1 MIDTAQQSASN
12 RNRDRPSLPTRSDQ
26 SLPSEHTSMARL
38 YVRRFLRHRFATAG
52 LAVLVLVVLSA
63 VLAPAI
69 TQDPNALSASDRKAA
84 PTSEHWLGTTG
95 QGQDMFAQV
104 VWGAR
109 VSLGVGFVSALA
121 MMLIGT
127 ILGMVA
133 GYFGGLVD
141 DGLSLLINVFL
152 IIPSVPLAVVLAAYL
167 PQGPLT
173 ITLVLAIT
181 GWAWNARVL
190 RAQTLSLREKDFVA
204 ASLVSGER
212 KRRIIFSELLPN
224 TFSLI
229 VSGFIG
235 ATIYAIA
242 TEVGLEFL
250 GLGNIST
257 TVSWGTILYWSQ
269 NNAGLVTGAWWTI
282 VPPGLCV
289 ALVGCALT
297 LLNSAL
303 DEVTNP
309 RLRAEQETR
318 NALRTYHL
326 HAGRATPV
334 LNRQS
339 AASQP

>member
-1 MIDTAQQSASN
+1 MKLLLGN
-12 RNRDRPSLPTRSDQ
+12 
-26 SLPSEHTSMARL
+26 
-38 YVRRFLRHRFATAG
+38 
-52 LAVLVLVVLSA
+52 
-63 VLAPAI
+63 
-69 TQDPNALSASDRKAA
+69 RKALVGMTVLLLFMLIALFA
-84 PTSEHWLGTTG
+84 PVIASGDPLDFVAMPNQPPSAEYWLGTTG
-95 QGQDMFAQV
+95 QGQDVFAQV

-109 VSLGVGFVSALA
+109 VSLGVGFASALA

-127 ILGMVA
+127 TLGMIA
-133 GYFGGLVD
+133 GYFSGIVD
-141 DGLSLLINVFL
+141 DSLSLLINVFL

-204 ASLVSGER
+204 AAVVGGESKHR
-212 KRRIIFSELLPN
+212 VIFRELLPN

-257 TVSWGTILYWSQ
+257 VVSWGTILYWAQ

-318 NALRTYHL
+318 NVLRTQRL

-334 LNRQS
+334 LRRAQ
-339 AASQP
+339 

>member
-1 MIDTAQQSASN
+1 MKLILQNKKALTGAVILALFVLIGLAA
-12 RNRDRPSLPTRSDQ
+12 PLIVRSDPLDFAD
-26 SLPSEHTSMARL
+26 LPNRPP
-38 YVRRFLRHRFATAG
+38 
-52 LAVLVLVVLSA
+52 SA
-63 VLAPAI
+63 
-69 TQDPNALSASDRKAA
+69 
-84 PTSEHWLGTTG
+84 EHWLGTTG
-95 QGQDMFAQV
+95 QGQDVFAQV

-109 VSLGVGFVSALA
+109 VSLGVGFASALA

-127 ILGMVA
+127 VLGMVA
-133 GYFGGLVD
+133 GYFGGVVD
-141 DGLSLLINVFL
+141 DALSLVINVFL
-152 IIPSVPLAVVLAAYL
+152 IIPAVPLAVVLAAYL

-173 ITLVLAIT
+173 IMLVLAIT

-204 ASLVSGER
+204 AALVSGER

-257 TVSWGTILYWSQ
+257 VVSWGTILYWSQ

-318 NALRTYHL
+318 NALRTHHL

-334 LNRQS
+334 LRGQPSSGYAAVSSQQS
-339 AASQP
+339 

>member
-1 MIDTAQQSASN
+1 MTLLLHN
-12 RNRDRPSLPTRSDQ
+12 RKALVGAGM
-26 SLPSEHTSMARL
+26 LL
-38 YVRRFLRHRFATAG
+38 LFLLIA
-52 LAVLVLVVLSA
+52 LA
-63 VLAPAI
+63 APAI
-69 TQDPNALSASDRKAA
+69 APGDPLDFADLPNQPPSA
-84 PTSEHWLGTTG
+84 EHWLGTTG
-95 QGQDMFAQV
+95 QGQDVFAQV
-104 VWGAR
+104 VWGTR
-109 VSLGVGFVSALA
+109 VSLGVGFASALA

-133 GYFGGLVD
+133 GYFGGVVD
-141 DGLSLLINVFL
+141 DALSLLINIFL

-212 KRRIIFSELLPN
+212 KLRIIFSELLPN

-235 ATIYAIA
+235 ATIFAIA

-257 TVSWGTILYWSQ
+257 VVSWGTILYWSQ

-318 NALRTYHL
+318 NVLRTQHL
-326 HAGRATPV
+326 HGGRATPV
-334 LNRQS
+334 VRSRQPAVGS
-339 AASQP
+339 

>member
-1 MIDTAQQSASN
+1 MLRNKKAVVGAAILLLFLLIALFAPLIAPGDPLDFVAMPNQPPSA
-12 RNRDRPSLPTRSDQ
+12 
-26 SLPSEHTSMARL
+26 
-38 YVRRFLRHRFATAG
+38 
-52 LAVLVLVVLSA
+52 
-63 VLAPAI
+63 
-69 TQDPNALSASDRKAA
+69 
-84 PTSEHWLGTTG
+84 EHWLGTTG
-95 QGQDMFAQV
+95 QGQDVFAQV
-104 VWGAR
+104 VWGTR
-109 VSLGVGFVSALA
+109 VSLGVGFASALA

-133 GYFGGLVD
+133 GYFGGMVD
-141 DGLSLLINVFL
+141 DSLSLLINVFL
-152 IIPSVPLAVVLAAYL
+152 IIPAVPLAVVLAAYL

-204 ASLVSGER
+204 ASLVGGER
-212 KRRIIFSELLPN
+212 KLRIIFSELLPN

-235 ATIYAIA
+235 ATIFAIA

-257 TVSWGTILYWSQ
+257 VVSWGTILYWSQ

-289 ALVGCALT
+289 AVVGCALT

-318 NALRTYHL
+318 NALRTRHL

-334 LNRQS
+334 LRHAQ
-339 AASQP
+339 

>member
-1 MIDTAQQSASN
+1 MTLLLHN
-12 RNRDRPSLPTRSDQ
+12 
-26 SLPSEHTSMARL
+26 
-38 YVRRFLRHRFATAG
+38 
-52 LAVLVLVVLSA
+52 
-63 VLAPAI
+63 
-69 TQDPNALSASDRKAA
+69 RKALVGAVMLLLFLLIAIAA
-84 PTSEHWLGTTG
+84 PLIAPSDPLDFADMPNQPPSAEHWLGTTG
-95 QGQDMFAQV
+95 QGQDVFAQV

-109 VSLGVGFVSALA
+109 TSLGVGFASAMA

-127 ILGMVA
+127 VLGMVA
-133 GYFGGLVD
+133 GYFGGIVD
-141 DGLSLLINVFL
+141 DALSLLINVFL
-152 IIPSVPLAVVLAAYL
+152 IIPSVPLAVVPAAYL

-173 ITLVLAIT
+173 IMLVLAIT

-204 ASLVSGER
+204 ASVVGGER
-212 KRRIIFSELLPN
+212 KLRIIFSELLPN

-235 ATIYAIA
+235 ATIFAIA

-257 TVSWGTILYWSQ
+257 VVSWGTILYWSQ

-318 NALRTYHL
+318 NALRTEHL

-334 LNRQS
+334 LRHAQ
-339 AASQP
+339 

>member
-1 MIDTAQQSASN
+1 MN
-12 RNRDRPSLPTRSDQ
+12 LLLRNRKAL
-26 SLPSEHTSMARL
+26 
-38 YVRRFLRHRFATAG
+38 VG
-52 LAVLVLVVLSA
+52 LAILGFFALV
-63 VLAPAI
+63 
-69 TQDPNALSASDRKAA
+69 ALSAPLIA
-84 PTSEHWLGTTG
+84 PGDPLDFVALPNQPPSAEHWLGTTG
-95 QGQDMFAQV
+95 QGQDMFGQV
-104 VWGAR
+104 VWGTR
-109 VSLGVGFVSALA
+109 VSLAVGFGSALA

-127 ILGMVA
+127 AIGMIA

-173 ITLVLAIT
+173 ITMVLAIT

-204 ASLVSGER
+204 ASVVSGER
-212 KRRIIFSELLPN
+212 RLRIIFSELLPN

-257 TVSWGTILYWSQ
+257 VVSWGTILYWSQ

-289 ALVGCALT
+289 ALVGCGLT

-318 NALRTYHL
+318 NALRTQHL
-326 HAGRATPV
+326 SPGRATPI
-334 LNRQS
+334 LRRAQ
-339 AASQP
+339 

>member
-1 MIDTAQQSASN
+1 MKLLLSNKKALIGASI
-12 RNRDRPSLPTRSDQ
+12 L
-26 SLPSEHTSMARL
+26 LL
-38 YVRRFLRHRFATAG
+38 F
-52 LAVLVLVVLSA
+52 VL
-63 VLAPAI
+63 I
-69 TQDPNALSASDRKAA
+69 ALAA
-84 PTSEHWLGTTG
+84 PLIAPGDPLDFVAMPNQPPSAEHWLGTTG
-95 QGQDMFAQV
+95 QGQDVFAQV

-109 VSLGVGFVSALA
+109 VSLGVGFTSALA

-127 ILGMVA
+127 VLGMIA
-133 GYFGGLVD
+133 GYFGGLAD
-141 DGLSLLINVFL
+141 DGLSLLINIFL
-152 IIPSVPLAVVLAAYL
+152 IIPAVPLAVVLAAYL

-173 ITLVLAIT
+173 IMLVLAIT

-204 ASLVSGER
+204 AALVSGER
-212 KRRIIFSELLPN
+212 KLRIIFSDILPN

-235 ATIYAIA
+235 ATIFAIA

-257 TVSWGTILYWSQ
+257 VVSWGTILYWAQ

-318 NALRTYHL
+318 DALRTQHL
-326 HAGRATPV
+326 QAGRATPV
-334 LNRQS
+334 VRRQQP
-339 AASQP
+339 ALGSQQ

>member
-1 MIDTAQQSASN
+1 MKLLF
-12 RNRDRPSLPTRSDQ
+12 RNRKALVGAAI
-26 SLPSEHTSMARL
+26 LL
-38 YVRRFLRHRFATAG
+38 LF
-52 LAVLVLVVLSA
+52 VL
-63 VLAPAI
+63 I
-69 TQDPNALSASDRKAA
+69 ALAA
-84 PTSEHWLGTTG
+84 PLIARGDPLDFADLPHQPPSAEHWLGTTG
-95 QGQDMFAQV
+95 QGQDVFSQV
-104 VWGAR
+104 IWGTR
-109 VSLGVGFVSALA
+109 VSLGVGFASALA

-133 GYFGGLVD
+133 GYFGGIVD
-141 DGLSLLINVFL
+141 DALSLFINVFL

-190 RAQTLSLREKDFVA
+190 RAQTLCLREKDFVA
-204 ASLVSGER
+204 AALVSGER
-212 KRRIIFSELLPN
+212 KWRIIFSELLPN

-235 ATIYAIA
+235 ATIFAIA

-257 TVSWGTILYWSQ
+257 VVSWGTILYWSQ

-318 NALRTYHL
+318 NALRTQHL

-334 LNRQS
+334 IRSRQP
-339 AASQP
+339 AAGS

>member
-1 MIDTAQQSASN
+1 MKVLLQNKKALTGVAI
-12 RNRDRPSLPTRSDQ
+12 
-26 SLPSEHTSMARL
+26 
-38 YVRRFLRHRFATAG
+38 
-52 LAVLVLVVLSA
+52 LVLFVL
-63 VLAPAI
+63 I
-69 TQDPNALSASDRKAA
+69 ALAA
-84 PTSEHWLGTTG
+84 PLIAPGDPLDFADLPNQPPSAEHWLGTTG
-95 QGQDMFAQV
+95 QGQDVFAQV
-104 VWGAR
+104 IWGTR
-109 VSLGVGFVSALA
+109 VSLGVGFASAVA

-127 ILGMVA
+127 VLGMVA

-141 DGLSLLINVFL
+141 DALSLVINVFL
-152 IIPSVPLAVVLAAYL
+152 IIPAVPLAVVLAAYL

-204 ASLVSGER
+204 AALVSGER

-257 TVSWGTILYWSQ
+257 VVSWGTILYWSQ

-318 NALRTYHL
+318 NALRTHHL

-334 LNRQS
+334 LRS
-339 AASQP
+339 AQ

>member
-1 MIDTAQQSASN
+1 MRQLL
-12 RNRDRPSLPTRSDQ
+12 RNRKALVGAAILLLFVLIALAAPLIAPGDPLEFAD
-26 SLPSEHTSMARL
+26 
-38 YVRRFLRHRFATAG
+38 LRHRPP
-52 LAVLVLVVLSA
+52 SA
-63 VLAPAI
+63 A
-69 TQDPNALSASDRKAA
+69 
-84 PTSEHWLGTTG
+84 HWLGTTG
-95 QGQDMFAQV
+95 QGQDVFAQV

-109 VSLGVGFVSALA
+109 VSLGVGFASAMT

-127 ILGMVA
+127 VLGMVA
-133 GYFGGLVD
+133 GYFGGIVD
-141 DGLSLLINVFL
+141 DALSLFINVFL

-204 ASLVSGER
+204 AALVSGER
-212 KRRIIFSELLPN
+212 KWRIIFSELLPN

-235 ATIYAIA
+235 ATIFAIA

-257 TVSWGTILYWSQ
+257 VVSWGTILYWSQ

-318 NALRTYHL
+318 NALRTQHI
-326 HAGRATPV
+326 HTGRATPV
-334 LNRQS
+334 VRGRQS
-339 AASQP
+339 AVGS

>member
-1 MIDTAQQSASN
+1 MFQMLL
-12 RNRDRPSLPTRSDQ
+12 RNRKALVG
-26 SLPSEHTSMARL
+26 MAIL
-38 YVRRFLRHRFATAG
+38 LLF
-52 LAVLVLVVLSA
+52 VLVALAAPLI
-63 VLAPAI
+63 APA
-69 TQDPNALSASDRKAA
+69 DPLDFADLPNRPPSA
-84 PTSEHWLGTTG
+84 EHWLGTTG
-95 QGQDMFAQV
+95 QGQDVFAQV

-109 VSLGVGFVSALA
+109 VSLGVGFASALA
-121 MMLIGT
+121 MMLVGT
-127 ILGMVA
+127 VLGMIA

-141 DGLSLLINVFL
+141 DALSLLINVFL

-204 ASLVSGER
+204 ASVVGGER

-257 TVSWGTILYWSQ
+257 VVSWGTILYWSQ

-318 NALRTYHL
+318 SALRAEHL
-326 HAGRATPV
+326 RAGRATPV
-334 LNRQS
+334 VRRRPAPAGTRQE
-339 AASQP
+339 AAV

>member
-1 MIDTAQQSASN
+1 MKVILHNKKAVTGASI
-12 RNRDRPSLPTRSDQ
+12 L
-26 SLPSEHTSMARL
+26 LL
-38 YVRRFLRHRFATAG
+38 FVLVG
-52 LAVLVLVVLSA
+52 LAAPLIAPGDPLDFVALPNQPPSA
-63 VLAPAI
+63 
-69 TQDPNALSASDRKAA
+69 
-84 PTSEHWLGTTG
+84 EYWLGTTG
-95 QGQDMFAQV
+95 QGQDVFAQV
-104 VWGAR
+104 VWGTR
-109 VSLGVGFVSALA
+109 VSLGVGFTSALA

-127 ILGMVA
+127 VLGMIA
-133 GYFGGLVD
+133 GYFGGVVD

-152 IIPSVPLAVVLAAYL
+152 IIPAVPLAVVLAAYL

-173 ITLVLAIT
+173 IMLVLAIT

-204 ASLVSGER
+204 AALVSGER
-212 KRRIIFSELLPN
+212 KLRIIFSDILPN

-235 ATIYAIA
+235 ATIFAIA

-257 TVSWGTILYWSQ
+257 VVSWGTILYWAQ

-318 NALRTYHL
+318 DALRTRHL
-326 HAGRATPV
+326 QAGRATPV
-334 LNRQS
+334 VRDRQP
-339 AASQP
+339 AVGN

>member
-1 MIDTAQQSASN
+1 MKLLLGN
-12 RNRDRPSLPTRSDQ
+12 
-26 SLPSEHTSMARL
+26 
-38 YVRRFLRHRFATAG
+38 
-52 LAVLVLVVLSA
+52 
-63 VLAPAI
+63 
-69 TQDPNALSASDRKAA
+69 RKALVGMTVLMLFVLIALFA
-84 PTSEHWLGTTG
+84 PLIAPGDPLDFAALPNLPPTAEHWFGTTG
-95 QGQDMFAQV
+95 QGQDVFAQV
-104 VWGAR
+104 IWGAR
-109 VSLGVGFVSALA
+109 VSLGVGFASALA

-133 GYFGGLVD
+133 GYFGGVVD
-141 DGLSLLINVFL
+141 DALSLLINVFL

-190 RAQTLSLREKDFVA
+190 RAQTLALREKDFVA
-204 ASLVSGER
+204 ASVVGGER
-212 KRRIIFSELLPN
+212 KLRIIFSELLPN

-257 TVSWGTILYWSQ
+257 VVSWGTILYWSQ

-318 NALRTYHL
+318 NVLRTQHL
-326 HAGRATPV
+326 RASRATPV
-334 LNRQS
+334 LRRAQ
-339 AASQP
+339 

>member
-1 MIDTAQQSASN
+1 MTLLLHN
-12 RNRDRPSLPTRSDQ
+12 
-26 SLPSEHTSMARL
+26 
-38 YVRRFLRHRFATAG
+38 
-52 LAVLVLVVLSA
+52 
-63 VLAPAI
+63 
-69 TQDPNALSASDRKAA
+69 RKALVGAGMLLLFLLIAIAA
-84 PTSEHWLGTTG
+84 PLIAPGDPLDFADLPNRPPSAEHWLGTTG
-95 QGQDMFAQV
+95 QGQDVFAQV
-104 VWGAR
+104 VWGTR
-109 VSLGVGFVSALA
+109 VSLGVGFASALA

-133 GYFGGLVD
+133 GYFGGIVD
-141 DGLSLLINVFL
+141 DALSLLINVFL

-204 ASLVSGER
+204 ASVVGGER
-212 KRRIIFSELLPN
+212 KLRIIFSELLPN

-235 ATIYAIA
+235 ATIFAIA

-257 TVSWGTILYWSQ
+257 VVSWGTILYWSQ

-318 NALRTYHL
+318 HALRTQHL

-334 LNRQS
+334 LRHAQ
-339 AASQP
+339 